1 MRNEETVL
9 TKCGLQLSGLINT
22 ETKRKGKHG
31 DHNNMIYIYSRIIIK
46 KLFHNII
53 TQKLL

>member
-9 TKCGLQLSGLINT
+9 TKCGLQLSGWINT